1 MKDKA
6 PLLLMEQL
14 IMILVFALTAAICL
28 RGFAYASQVS
38 RDIRQREQAVLLVQS
53 AAEELKVSRQTD
65 STCYY
70 DEMLEAVDAQENWC
84 FRVVVQSQ
92 TSGISG
98 LGQAQIRVDSTDTE
112 NLFTLTV
119 GWQEE

>member
-14 IMILVFALTAAICL
+14 IMRLVFALTAAICL
-28 RGFAYASQVS
+28 RGFAYASQFS
-38 RDIRQREQAVLLVQS
+38 RDIRQREQAVLLAQS

-70 DEMLEAVDAQENWC
+70 DEMLEAVDAQEDWC

>member
-14 IMILVFALTAAICL
+14 IMILVFALTAALCL
-28 RGFAYASQVS
+28 RGFAHASQVS
-38 RDIRQREQAVLLVQS
+38 RDIRQREQAVLLAQS
-53 AAEELKVSRQTD
+53 AAEELKVSHKQNN
-65 STCYY
+65 TCYY
-70 DEMLEAVDAQENWC
+70 DKMLEAVDGQEDWC
-84 FRVVVQSQ
+84 YRVEVLPQVSD
-92 TSGISG
+92 ISG

-112 NLFTLTV
+112 NLFALTV